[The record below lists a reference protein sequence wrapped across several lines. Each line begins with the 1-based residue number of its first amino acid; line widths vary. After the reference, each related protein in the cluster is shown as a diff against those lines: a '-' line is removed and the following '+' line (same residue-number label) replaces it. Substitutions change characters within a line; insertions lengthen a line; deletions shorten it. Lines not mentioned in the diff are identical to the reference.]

1 MDENSWR
8 TAIPGVLHPRSAS
21 DAIKSLMDNSQKTS
35 PRQSF
40 GRKAWLFFRWMQL
53 ALAVAGLLVW
63 GGVAAGPGM
72 WRNILCGS
80 ALAIVAS
87 IGLWFGAP
95 GRCLPP

>member
-1 MDENSWR
+1 M
-8 TAIPGVLHPRSAS
+8 L
-21 DAIKSLMDNSQKTS
+21 
-35 PRQSF
+35 
-40 GRKAWLFFRWMQL
+40 L

-87 IGLWFGAP
+87 IGLWGSALQGDVYRRSAPMNVPFIGKEEEPALARWGTKDGFRPEGAGTD
-95 GRCLPP
+95 GR